1 MNSYW
6 CYGDLARA
14 NWGKC
19 HIVVNL
25 GQRVYATM
33 WWEDWQDNQ
42 LRFLAIIFSIV
53 LQNLT
58 QHPLVMLTFLEEA
71 TGH

>member
-25 GQRVYATM
+25 GQRVYATT
-33 WWEDWQDNQ
+33 WWEDWQDNK
-42 LRFLAIIFSIV
+42 LRFLATRPV
-53 LQNLT
+53 ALT
-58 QHPLVMLTFLEEA
+58 DGCVHSSF
-71 TGH
+71 